1 MLSLGPTP
9 GLWIC
14 SCSLDMPRGHISAWV
29 AHSVWEALFI
39 LANSRP
45 SFKAPRSITSCP
57 GKPFPP
63 FSSDH
68 SRHGP
73 QQVPMVECTQ
83 VPPSPGRDQ
92 VSLTLGPLHPT
103 LNLGHER
110 PGIGAKIASRGPL
123 TLRHCANSLASVV
136 SQACRSAEITVIMV
150 RSAPNVY

>member
-73 QQVPMVECTQ
+73 QQVPSRMYT
-83 VPPSPGRDQ
+83 GA
-92 VSLTLGPLHPT
+92 SLTWQGPSLTHLG
-103 LNLGHER
+103 
-110 PGIGAKIASRGPL
+110 S
-123 TLRHCANSLASVV
+123 
-136 SQACRSAEITVIMV
+136 
-150 RSAPNVY
+150 SAPHTEPGARKARNWSQDSIPGPSHLEALCKQPGLCGFTGLSLC